1 MAKASRTDHSKLK
14 QEGESGIHAIRMHE
28 RLKYKDQ
35 DVKKHIFFVQEI
47 GHDISEKKIEH
58 H

>member
-28 RLKYKDQ
+28 RLKYKEQ
-35 DVKKHIFFVQEI
+35 DVKKKYILCTR
-47 GHDISEKKIEH
+47 DRT
-58 H
+58 